1 MNIISKNKVLNML
14 KEQLGNVSEDCKIGM
29 EFAEY
34 VIKSDYGFIIDR
46 KNILSDFDDMPIDS
60 VFTPGV
66 NKACSLIE
74 QL

>member
-1 MNIISKNKVLNML
+1 MNIISKSKVLNVL
-14 KEQLGNVSEDCKIGM
+14 REQLGNVSKDCEIGI

-34 VIKSDYGFIIDR
+34 VIKSDYGFIINR
-46 KNILSDFDDMPIDS
+46 KNILADLDDMPIDS

>member
-1 MNIISKNKVLNML
+1 MNIISKNKVLNVL
-14 KEQLGNVSEDCKIGM
+14 REQLGNVSEDCEIGM

-34 VIKSDYGFIIDR
+34 VIESDYGFIINR
-46 KNILSDFDDMPIDS
+46 KNIIAAFDDMPIDS

-66 NKACSLIE
+66 SKACSLIE